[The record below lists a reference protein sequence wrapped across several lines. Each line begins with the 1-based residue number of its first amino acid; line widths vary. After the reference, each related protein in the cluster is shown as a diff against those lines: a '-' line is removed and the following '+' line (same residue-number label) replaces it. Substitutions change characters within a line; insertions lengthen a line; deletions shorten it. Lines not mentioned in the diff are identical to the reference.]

1 MKKMKNLISRHKV
14 LAVICLV
21 SIVFIIIML
30 YFFLS
35 IFIGGNNKYGNRL
48 DGISEVEI
56 SSDRIND
63 LEEELGQKDE
73 VSKASVRIQGK
84 IIYIDIVFNNDVS
97 IDKAKEIANG
107 TLTNFE
113 DDEKS
118 FYDFSYLLTQVG
130 SDDENDEKNYFIV
143 AGTKHS
149 KADTISYTK
158 S

>member
-1 MKKMKNLISRHKV
+1 MKKIKNLISRHKF
-14 LAVICLV
+14 LAVICIV
-21 SIVFIIIML
+21 SVVFIIIML

-35 IFIGGNNKYGNRL
+35 IMIGGNNKYGNRL
-48 DGISEVEI
+48 DGINEVEI
-56 SSDRIND
+56 SKDKMNSVKEN
-63 LEEELGQKDE
+63 LKQKEE
-73 VSKASVRIQGK
+73 VSESSVRIQGK
-84 IIYIDIVFNNDVS
+84 IIYINIVFNNDVS
-97 IDKAKEIANG
+97 VEKAKEIANG
-107 TLTNFE
+107 TLENFD

-130 SDDENDEKNYFIV
+130 SDDENDEKTYFIT